1 MAKYHLNP
9 EKGPMRCSAAD
20 GQCPYGTDAPHFTK
34 QEDAVKE
41 YEKLLSD
48 ETSPYSPHRRT
59 DSPVAGKV
67 GILSYKQH
75 PNAPLRSYH
84 LHVLEAGDDFVKG
97 KLVEGGEYR
106 SFRTGLVKGWETE
119 GDASNYENLVTPK
132 KRVKKEKPP
141 EPTPPKV
148 TIVLPERYAELDK
161 RFEAADYSEL
171 LEYANSNQE
180 NYGNLSA
187 LIAMRARQSPQ
198 LFEQVNDCNPK
209 NPSAQ
214 RPISHKNFTLL
225 KREFNAYRD
234 QTAFLIEAKTQSK
247 FYVSKTVRMD
257 ETEPVGAALPATQY
271 PQSDPRWFTQRFD
284 SIGGSDVGALV
295 LQDYVPEE
303 ELTNFDK
310 LYISKVEK
318 SKVVPLT
325 QEEIA
330 KRTNVQDPTRKGP
343 LYRGTIWEDYI
354 RDGYAE
360 DHPELTV
367 YDTKGQYFGNG
378 DTRQRVNFDGILS
391 DREDKKP
398 NGILEIKTGG
408 VPETWE
414 DGIPVTYRAQTLY
427 YLHATGFDFADVR
440 VVINDGDVRD
450 YRLNRDDDVFP
461 GSGVKMADYIRDRVN
476 PWFEELKTKRE
487 LTE

>member
-9 EKGPMRCSAAD
+9 EKGPMRCSAEE
-20 GQCPYGTDAPHFTK
+20 GQCPYGSEAPHFTDH
-34 QEDAVKE
+34 EVAVRA
-41 YEKLLSD
+41 YEKQLAA
-48 ETSPYSPHRRT
+48 ETAPYSPHRKT
-59 DSPVAGKV
+59 DSPAAGKV

-75 PNAPLRSYH
+75 PNAPVRSYN
-84 LHVLEAGDDFVKG
+84 LHVTEVSDGFVKG
-97 KLVEGGEYR
+97 RLVEGGEYR
-106 SFRTGLVKGWETE
+106 SFREGLVKGWETG
-119 GDASNYENLVTPK
+119 GDAADYPNLVTAK
-132 KRVKKEKPP
+132 KRVTKEKPP
-141 EPTPPKV
+141 EPEPPKV
-148 TIVLPERYAELDK
+148 TILLPEKYAALDK
-161 RFEAADYSEL
+161 RFEEADYNEL
-171 LEYANSNQE
+171 LDYANSNRE
-180 NYGNLSA
+180 NYGDLSA

-209 NPSAQ
+209 NPEAQ
-214 RPISHKNFTLL
+214 RPISNKNFTIL
-225 KREFNAYRD
+225 KREFNSYRD

-247 FYVSKTVRMD
+247 FYNSKTVHLD
-257 ETEPVGAALPATQY
+257 ETEPVGAAVPATQY

-295 LQDYVPEE
+295 LQDYVAEE
-303 ELTNFDK
+303 NLSNFDK

-343 LYRGTIWEDYI
+343 LYRGTVWEDYI

-360 DHPELTV
+360 DHPEMTV

-378 DTRQRVNFDGILS
+378 DARQRVNFDGILS

-408 VPETWE
+408 VPEIWA
-414 DGIPVTYRAQTLY
+414 DGVPVTYRAQTLY
-427 YLHATGFDFADVR
+427 YLHSTGFDFADVR

-450 YRLNRDDDVFP
+450 YRLNRDDDVYP
-461 GSGVKMADYIRDRVN
+461 GSGVKMSDYIRDRVN
-476 PWFEELKTKRE
+476 PWFEELKAKRDPVE
-487 LTE
+487 